1 MDSTTQHSSKR
12 WLTPLVVIIVIVVGG
27 VVAWW
32 QLRPV
37 TTPLDAF
44 AAWRMENPGLTVE
57 QQQQAKSEFEQ
68 SLKVLRANADDFSSW
83 MVLGNAKLTVKDYE
97 GAAAIFE
104 YAGKIRPLNS
114 ISFNNLGHIYATF
127 LRRNDAAVAAYQR
140 AIANSADESKN
151 EFYVR
156 SLGDLQDLTMGDPA
170 AALVTFEDGLR
181 RQPKS
186 TQLLARAAEVSAK
199 LGDTPKAIGYYTRLV
214 AIDPDNAAAQDELA
228 KLKRP

>member
-1 MDSTTQHSSKR
+1 MNPAPIRLSPR
-12 WLTPLVVIIVIVVGG
+12 WLTPLVVILVIAVGG

-32 QLRPV
+32 QLRPA

-44 AAWRMENPGLTVE
+44 AAWRMDNPALTAE
-57 QQQQAKSEFEQ
+57 QQQQAKTEFEQ

-83 MVLGNAKLTVKDYE
+83 MALGNAKLTVKDYE

-114 ISFNNLGHIYATF
+114 ISFNNLGHIYSTF

-140 AIANSADESKN
+140 AIANSADEPLN

-156 SLGDLQDLTMGDPA
+156 NLGDLQDLTMGDPA
-170 AALVTFEDGLR
+170 SALATFEEGLR
-181 RQPKS
+181 RLPQSK
-186 TQLLARAAEVSAK
+186 QLLARAAEVAAK
-199 LGDTPKAIGYYTRLV
+199 LGDRSKAIGYYTRLL
-214 AIDPDNAAAQDELA
+214 AIDPGNAAAKDELA
-228 KLKRP
+228 KLQ